1 LCHIKDKDHTIDSR
15 ERIDQTKSPKKS
27 KRDVAKKS
35 ILVVDD
41 EHDLLDLLEYNL
53 KKEGF
58 KVYLAD
64 NGEKGIALAQ
74 KHQPDLVLLDVMMP
88 KMSGFEVCEVLRQD
102 AEIKR
107 LPIIFL
113 TAKDDEAS
121 EVEGL
126 TIGADDYIT
135 KPISTVKLVTRIK
148 ALLRRYEET
157 EEAEDQL
164 KAHDLVIDRDRYI
177 VVRGIEEF
185 QLPRKEFELL
195 YFLMSRQ
202 GKVLDRQTLLNK
214 VWGDNIYVVD
224 RTVDVHIRKI
234 REKLGEG
241 YIETIKGVG
250 YRFRE

>member
-1 LCHIKDKDHTIDSR
+1 
-15 ERIDQTKSPKKS
+15 
-27 KRDVAKKS
+27 VAKKS

-64 NGEKGIALAQ
+64 NGEKGINLAQ

-88 KMSGFEVCEVLRQD
+88 EMSGFEVCEALRQD
-102 AEIKR
+102 ANIKR

-157 EEAEDQL
+157 EEFEDQL
-164 KAHDLVIDRDRYI
+164 RALDLVIDRDRYI
-177 VVRGIEEF
+177 VVRGAEEF

-224 RTVDVHIRKI
+224 RTVDVHVRKI